1 MLNIPTP
8 DDIKKKRRELNLT
21 QADLAKLAGVS
32 QPLIARIEAGGV
44 DPRLSTLGKIIRALN
59 EIEGKK
65 AMVSDIMHTP
75 VVSVSRTDSV
85 AKAMELMEKYGFS
98 QLPVLEDGRPVGSVS
113 VDAISRC
120 IIGHESED
128 IKNKKVEELMEEVF
142 PSIPPTMEAEFA
154 SHLLEVRGAV
164 LVYDEGRVVGILTKH
179 DLMKLASERW
189 AEDEE
194 E

>member
-154 SHLLEVRGAV
+154 SHLLEARGAV
-164 LVYDEGRVVGILTKH
+164 LVYDEGKVVGILTKH

-189 AEDEE
+189 AENEE

>member
-1 MLNIPTP
+1 MLSIPTP

-21 QADLAKLAGVS
+21 QVELAKLAGVS

-65 AMVSDIMHTP
+65 VMVSDIMHTP
-75 VVSVSRTDSV
+75 VVSVSRNDSV

-98 QLPVLEDGRPVGSVS
+98 QLPVLDDGKPVGSVS
-113 VDAISRC
+113 VDAISKC
-120 IIGHESED
+120 IIEHESED
-128 IKNKKVEELMEEVF
+128 IKKKRVEELMEEVF
-142 PSIPPTMEAEFA
+142 PSIPPTIEVEFA
-154 SHLLEVRGAV
+154 SHLLEARDAI
-164 LVYDEGRVVGILTKH
+164 LVYDEGKVVGILTKH

-189 AEDEE
+189 AENEE

>member
-21 QADLAKLAGVS
+21 QVDLAKLAGVS

-120 IIGHESED
+120 IIEHESED

-154 SHLLEVRGAV
+154 SHLLEARGAV
-164 LVYDEGRVVGILTKH
+164 LVYDEGKVVGILTKH

-189 AEDEE
+189 AENEE

>member
-1 MLNIPTP
+1 MNIPTP

-154 SHLLEVRGAV
+154 SHLLEARGAV
-164 LVYDEGRVVGILTKH
+164 LVYDEGKVVGILTKH

-189 AEDEE
+189 AENEE